1 MVNEAQNK
9 ESFEE
14 QSEPATHNNWL
25 ETNPIAKIACFQDRG
40 GKSIPNNKMI

>member
-14 QSEPATHNNWL
+14 QSEPATYDWL
-25 ETNPIAKIACFQDRG
+25 EKNPIAKIACFQDRG